1 VFWHRQ
7 TNAWGIMKA
16 ISPWGGVAVNSGFP
30 GRRRTGAHPGRLG
43 SGGVGESAGTRRE
56 GSLWPCPHGNHF
68 PGWGDGPLARGHFGQ
83 QEATVNHPQT
93 AVGSADQHA
102 EHRVRCFL
110 AVQPD
115 RAASC
120 LDWEVWLER
129 RWPGLSSVWHRAKW
143 GRRPGL
149 HSFPMT
155 ILTTS
160 SAPPDVGL
168 AYREHAGC
176 YLQVKPSPSQH
187 WPTVETISAFSLGTV
202 ILPSTRGDP
211 R

>member
-1 VFWHRQ
+1 
-7 TNAWGIMKA
+7 MKA

-43 SGGVGESAGTRRE
+43 SGGRRRVGRDAARGVALAVPARQPLPGLGRRTPGPGSFRPAG
-56 GSLWPCPHGNHF
+56 
-68 PGWGDGPLARGHFGQ
+68 GDGEPS
-83 QEATVNHPQT
+83 QT

-102 EHRVRCFL
+102 EYRVRCFL

-160 SAPPDVGL
+160 SAPPGVGL

-176 YLQVKPSPSQH
+176 HLVKPSPSPP

-202 ILPSTRGDP
+202 IMPSTRGDP